1 MSLLMKEIF
10 ENWRGFTESL
20 GGVLGDVELNLKV
33 LTTPEAQAKGFMNA
47 PEPTD
52 SFGLLFKY
60 PEPSGLGF
68 WMKNVSF
75 DLDLLA
81 FDDDRRL
88 FQVIRLKA
96 NDPTIR
102 KISKPCRY
110 VLELKSGW
118 CKRNNIKLGMTLE
131 LK

>member
-1 MSLLMKEIF
+1 MKEIF
-10 ENWRGFTESL
+10 EHWRGFTGNL
-20 GGVLGDVELNLKV
+20 TGVLGDQVLNLRV
-33 LTTPEAQAKGFMNA
+33 LTSPEEQAKGFMFSEK
-47 PEPTD
+47 PSD
-52 SFGLLFKY
+52 DFGLLFKY
-60 PEPSGLGF
+60 SEPRTLGF

-81 FDDDRRL
+81 FDEDRRL

-110 VLELKSGW
+110 VLELKAGW
-118 CKRNNIKLGMTLE
+118 CERNNIEPGMTLE